1 MTLSKKIIEI
11 LEDNDINIIC
21 TEKQDKRY
29 YTEMEFYSDAG
40 EDFVFSIWHNRT
52 KRSFIDAFREYAID
66 FDPDEHAEMWVNA
79 RNTVNGV
86 PQSIRTLIN
95 DADSIDSFLNEVSE
109 QLYKV
114 A

>member
-1 MTLSKKIIEI
+1 MALSAKIIEI
-11 LEDNDINIIC
+11 LENNDINIIC
-21 TEKQDKRY
+21 TNKHGKEY

-40 EDFVFSIWHNRT
+40 EDFVFSIWHSRT
-52 KRSFIDAFREYAID
+52 KRSFINAFRDYAID

-79 RNTVNGV
+79 RNTVKGV

-95 DADSIDSFLNEVSE
+95 DADSIGNFLEEVSE

>member
-21 TEKQDKRY
+21 TEKQDKEY

-66 FDPDEHAEMWVNA
+66 FDPDEHAEMWVEA
-79 RNTVNGV
+79 RHSVAGV
-86 PQSIRTLIN
+86 PQRIRDLID
-95 DADSIDSFLNEVSE
+95 DADSIDEFLTKVSDELSEV
-109 QLYKV
+109 

>member
-1 MTLSKKIIEI
+1 MNLAKSIAEV
-11 LEDNDINIIC
+11 LENNDINIIC
-21 TEKQDKRY
+21 TEKQDGEY

-40 EDFVFSIWHNRT
+40 EDFVFSIWHSRT
-52 KRSFIDAFREYAID
+52 KKSFIDAFRDYAID

-86 PQSIRTLIN
+86 PQSIQALID